1 MSPNEI
7 LNLSAPQFLHKG
19 RRLMGPLESIGGYL
33 YFLLNSYLDAVL
45 DAGGLPYWLRW

>member
-1 MSPNEI
+1 MSASEI
-7 LNLSAPQFLHKG
+7 LNLSAPGFLHKG
-19 RRLMGPLESIGGYL
+19 RRVTGPLKCIGGFM